1 MKLVTGDMLHKA
13 FRSRTS
19 ARLLGG
25 GGFGAG
31 DASKGPLRVSSR
43 GMEWLQSV
51 AFGIGQEAKTRTT
64 TTPGGSSS
72 TRHGSPFLQP
82 YQRRQV
88 GATKWDLATV
98 SLPMVPALRYL
109 WYAWWKGPPGHSDS
123 SASKELHSLHL
134 ADFMFMPNS
143 DSSLR
148 DNDPATF
155 FADPFKATKATGFIL
170 HVLGRFAE
178 EAKIFETDRELLE
191 KALLARPWGRGEEQ
205 KTGSQYGAEAK
216 KNKGKAQKP
225 RAKAYEDAGGRER
238 KNGRG
243 EPRLLDASAVRPG
256 SFSGVHNHP
265 WRERQW
271 RRRSGATG
279 DHQG

>member
-1 MKLVTGDMLHKA
+1 
-13 FRSRTS
+13 
-19 ARLLGG
+19 
-25 GGFGAG
+25 
-31 DASKGPLRVSSR
+31 
-43 GMEWLQSV
+43 MEWLQSV

-216 KNKGKAQKP
+216 KIKEKLKS
-225 RAKAYEDAGGRER
+225 RALKRMKMLVVVSEKTDAENLAYLMRQLFDREVFPVYTTILGG
-238 KNGRG
+238 NG
-243 EPRLLDASAVRPG
+243 
-256 SFSGVHNHP
+256 
-265 WRERQW
+265 
-271 RRRSGATG
+271 SGAAEVEQLEITKDNFEQFRRYDAELERAAKLFETRGSDADG
-279 DHQG
+279 DDKDEEPGDGRP